1 MNKNIKKY
9 EVKKMFGDNLS
20 VEDAVILRNY
30 LIEDMK
36 QGKDIISI
44 DLDGVIKV
52 APNYYSTLLTPI
64 LSLFDKNEVYAK
76 LSFFNIKNKPSF
88 NRAYYGTFDL
98 LK

>member
-20 VEDAVILRNY
+20 IEDAVILRNY

-44 DLDGVIKV
+44 DLEGVLNV

-76 LSFFNIKNKPSF
+76 LSFLNKIF
-88 NRAYYGTFDL
+88 T
-98 LK
+98 